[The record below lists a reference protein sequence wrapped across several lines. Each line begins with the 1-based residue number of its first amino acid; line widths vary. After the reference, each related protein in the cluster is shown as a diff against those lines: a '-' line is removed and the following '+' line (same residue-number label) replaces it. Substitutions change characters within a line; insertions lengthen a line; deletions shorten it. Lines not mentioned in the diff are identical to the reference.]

1 MKASNRKGVGSALP
15 NMEAT
20 PSKRDANGTAKGSS
34 TAGMKNVDSAFHV
47 TGRSIY
53 LDDIPV
59 QQGTL
64 FALPYDAPSAHAH
77 VKKLDLSKALAVPGV
92 VRILTYKDVPG
103 ENQIGSII
111 QDEPLLVED
120 EIHFWGMPM
129 ALIVA
134 TSEDVARQARAL
146 ISVELEELPVI
157 TDPRVAREKGEL
169 IIPPRRFQMGDTNKA
184 WSECAHVFEGRTE
197 TNGQEHLYIETQ
209 GAYARLTEHG
219 SVRISSSTQGPNAVQ
234 IAVARVLGIPMHNV
248 EVDVTRL
255 GGGFGGKEDQ
265 ASAWAALVA
274 LAAFVLKKPVKF
286 SMHRMDDMRM
296 TGKRHPYS
304 SDFKIGFDKDLKI
317 VAYEAT
323 FHQNAGAS
331 ADLSPAVMERTLFH
345 ATNSY
350 FIPNVD
356 VTAYCCRTNLPSN
369 TAFRGFGGPQ
379 GMFVIEAAIAKAA
392 QELNVSARDIQKR
405 NLLKEGNEFPYG
417 QIADRVLAD
426 ETWELADKTFDFDK
440 QQAEI
445 DAFNVKSTTHKK
457 GMAIM
462 PITFGISFTNT
473 PMNNARA
480 LVHVYQDGSVGV
492 STGGVEMGQGLNTKM
507 VQVAAAVFGIGTER
521 IKIESTNTTRVAN
534 TSPSAASAT
543 ADLNGKALEIACNAI
558 LERIKEKASRML
570 NPGSSPGHTD
580 AITIENE
587 AVLND
592 GQATE
597 LDWDKLVYACRWDR
611 VNLSESGHY
620 ATPEIHYDK
629 AKEKGHPFSYH
640 VYGTAAVMVTV
651 DCVRGTYVTD
661 AVKLVH
667 DFGKRINDAVDIGQI
682 EGGVVQ
688 GIGWMTMEE
697 IVYNEKGRLLS
708 NALSTYKIPDIHS
721 VPKELRIEALP
732 TDGHP
737 MAIRRGKAT
746 GEPPLMYGI
755 GAYFAIEN
763 AVRAFNPKYVAK
775 YNAPFTP
782 EKVLMALYK

>member
-1 MKASNRKGVGSALP
+1 MKAGNSKGIHRTLPGAEEPSRDRVGQ
-15 NMEAT
+15 NGHAT
-20 PSKRDANGTAKGSS
+20 S
-34 TAGMKNVDSAFHV
+34 TAGLKNVDSAFHV

-64 FALPYDAPSAHAH
+64 YALPYDAPTAHAR
-77 VKKLDLSKALAVPGV
+77 VKTLDLSKASAVPGV
-92 VRILTYKDVPG
+92 VRILTHVDIPG
-103 ENQIGSII
+103 ENQIGSVI
-111 QDEPLLVED
+111 QDEPLLVEK
-120 EIHFWGMPM
+120 EIHFWGMPL

-134 TSEDVARQARAL
+134 ETEDAAGEARKL
-146 ISVELEELPVI
+146 IIVELEELPVI
-157 TDPRVAREKGEL
+157 TDPREAREKGEL
-169 IIPPRRFQMGDTNKA
+169 IIPPRRFRLGDTEKA
-184 WSECAHVFEGRTE
+184 WSQCAHVFEGRTE

-234 IAVARVLGIPMHNV
+234 TAVARVLGVPMHKV

-265 ASAWAALVA
+265 ATAWAALTA
-274 LAAFVLKKPVKF
+274 LACFVLKRPVKF

-304 SDFKIGFDKDLKI
+304 SDFKIGLDADLRI
-317 VAYEAT
+317 IAYEAA
-323 FHQNAGAS
+323 FHQNAGAA

-356 VTAYCCRTNLPSN
+356 ITAYCCRTHLPPN

-392 QELNVSARDIQKR
+392 HELGVSAREIQR
-405 NLLKEGNEFPYG
+405 RSLLQEGSEFPYG
-417 QIADRVLAD
+417 QIADRVLAE
-426 ETWELADKTFDFDK
+426 ETWELADKTFDFGK
-440 QQAEI
+440 EQAEI
-445 DAFNVKSTTHKK
+445 DAFNARSASHRK
-457 GMAIM
+457 GMALM
-462 PITFGISFTNT
+462 PICFGISFTNT

-480 LVHVYQDGSVGV
+480 LVHVYGDGSVGV

-507 VQVAAAVFGIGTER
+507 VQVAAATFGIGTER
-521 IKIESTNTTRVAN
+521 IKLESTNTTRVAN

-543 ADLNGKALEIACNAI
+543 ADLNGKALEIACEAI
-558 LERIKEKASRML
+558 LGRIKEKAARML
-570 NPGSSPGHTD
+570 GSTPGAVSIVDERVLDAGKPTD
-580 AITIENE
+580 LGWE
-587 AVLND
+587 
-592 GQATE
+592 
-597 LDWDKLVYACRWDR
+597 KLVFACRWDQ

-620 ATPEIHYDK
+620 ATPEIHFDK
-629 AKEKGHPFSYH
+629 TKEKGHPFAYH
-640 VYGTAAVMVTV
+640 VYGTAALAVTV
-651 DCVRGTYVTD
+651 DCVRGTYTVD
-661 AVKLVH
+661 SVKIVH
-667 DFGKRINDAVDIGQI
+667 DFGKRLNDAVDIGQI

-697 IVYNEKGRLLS
+697 IVYNEKGRLMS

-721 VPKELRIEALP
+721 VPKKLSLEALP

-755 GAYFAIEN
+755 GVYFAIQN
-763 AVRAFNPKYVAK
+763 AIKAFRPDARMVFD
-775 YNAPFTP
+775 APYTP
-782 EKVLMALYK
+782 EKVLMSLYA